1 MAKTVLISG
10 ASKGIGK
17 ETAKLF
23 AKNGYNVIVNYNK
36 SENDAIT
43 LKEELL
49 SYGVKCL
56 IIKADVTKNSEVLSM
71 VDTAIK
77 EFGKIDVLVNNAGIS
92 YFSLAQDTNE
102 EDFDRVFNVNT
113 KSVHLLTKAVLP
125 YMIEKKSGVVVN
137 VSSMWGKKGA
147 SCESIY
153 SASKSAIIGY
163 TKALSKEVG
172 LSGIRVNAVLP
183 GVIDTDMN
191 KKFSKSDIEELENST
206 SLARIGKPQEVA
218 EVIYFLASEKSSFIT
233 GETIAVDGG
242 FIG

>member
-92 YFSLAQDTNE
+92 YFSI
-102 EDFDRVFNVNT
+102 
-113 KSVHLLTKAVLP
+113 K
-125 YMIEKKSGVVVN
+125 
-137 VSSMWGKKGA
+137 
-147 SCESIY
+147 
-153 SASKSAIIGY
+153 
-163 TKALSKEVG
+163 
-172 LSGIRVNAVLP
+172 
-183 GVIDTDMN
+183 
-191 KKFSKSDIEELENST
+191 
-206 SLARIGKPQEVA
+206 
-218 EVIYFLASEKSSFIT
+218 
-233 GETIAVDGG
+233 
-242 FIG
+242 